1 MKPYPR
7 NKINYIP
14 ITPIYAKQDTAKQSR
29 YSPYRLITN
38 LDPIALE
45 IKLTNSISSNETYR
59 GYYYTTS
66 RNETLYEIAKNY
78 YNSESYWWII
88 AKANGLKNDGVS
100 ILSQGVTLRIP
111 LFSELTRQG
120 GYFNNVN

>member
-7 NKINYIP
+7 NKIDYTP

-45 IKLTNSISSNETYR
+45 IKLTNSIS
-59 GYYYTTS
+59 
-66 RNETLYEIAKNY
+66 
-78 YNSESYWWII
+78 
-88 AKANGLKNDGVS
+88 
-100 ILSQGVTLRIP
+100 
-111 LFSELTRQG
+111 
-120 GYFNNVN
+120 